1 MELGYISKAI
11 DIDKENEIS
20 NHQYNKM
27 RRKHRKKNLSSL
39 PRKTKILTMNTYIIW

>member
-27 RRKHRKKNLSSL
+27 RRKHRKKTYQACQGR
-39 PRKTKILTMNTYIIW
+39 PRFRL

>member
-11 DIDKENEIS
+11 DIDKENKIS

-27 RRKHRKKNLSSL
+27 RRKHRKTYQACQGR
-39 PRKTKILTMNTYIIW
+39 PRFRL